1 MRALAP
7 LSAFHRVLESFF
19 DRQDRPKERVLV
31 LGSGWGAHA
40 FVGAL
45 DRRLY
50 DVAVVS
56 PTGQRFNQPSMIAA
70 YPDPPLTT
78 DFSPFIE
85 QIEDIGI
92 AIDQKT
98 VRGQKATYSFDKL
111 VIATGSEAF
120 DFGVPGVQEHC
131 LMCKTAEDMAKI
143 RLADPKDAI
152 VLGAGPTGI
161 ELACKLQSEGV
172 HVRILEASPTILP
185 GFSQQ
190 MRQAVKDYLD
200 ACELPVQTNML
211 VKAVTPTTITVPTT
225 TIHHS
230 ATMIWTC
237 GIRPTLFVRQLTGGK
252 QLEVDSH
259 LRWKEN
265 IYAVGDCVKGY
276 PPTAQNAEQQGHWL
290 AQHFNANF
298 TSDPYQYKERGR
310 VLDLTYVMFVEMSD
324 RVWEIPYF
332 LTPLARW
339 ALK

>member
-1 MRALAP
+1 MRSFAP
-7 LSAFHRVLESFF
+7 LAAFHRVLDTFF
-19 DRQDRPKERVLV
+19 DRQDRPKDRVLV

-40 FVGAL
+40 FVGGL

-50 DVAVVS
+50 DVAIVS
-56 PTGQRFNQPSMIAA
+56 PTSQRFNQPSMIAA
-70 YPDPPLTT
+70 YPEAPSVT
-78 DFSPFIE
+78 DFSPFVE
-85 QIEDIGI
+85 QIEDTAV

-131 LMCKTAEDMAKI
+131 LMCKTADDMAKI
-143 RLADPKDAI
+143 RSADPKDAI

-161 ELACKLQSEGV
+161 ELACKLRAEGV
-172 HVRILEASPTILP
+172 NVRILEAAPTILP
-185 GFSQQ
+185 GFSRK
-190 MRQAVKDYLD
+190 MRSAVKDYLD

-211 VKAVTPTTITVPTT
+211 VKAVTPSTITVPSK
-225 TIHHS
+225 TIYHS

-290 AQHFNANF
+290 AQHFNMGFQNH
-298 TSDPYQYKERGR
+298 PYQYKERGR
-310 VLDLTYVMFVEMSD
+310 VLDLTYVMFVELD
-324 RVWEIPYF
+324 NRVWEVPYF
-332 LTPLARW
+332 LTPVVRW